1 MHLWKVH
8 LVLSWIHAEKHYLWQ
23 MLNHDSL
30 TDNLQGDNCSSVRV
44 ETVHSLLPKA
54 IELVWLIESDTFIFF
69 TRTSHICTYLFPL
82 ISHKCI
88 LLFEKK
94 WRQRHGREL
103 KPKCKRKNRY
113 WNVWSE
119 SRKRYEQRIGKK
131 HTLNKCC
138 VGEFSLSISA
148 HMSLS
153 MFYSSDS

>member
-1 MHLWKVH
+1 
-8 LVLSWIHAEKHYLWQ
+8 

-30 TDNLQGDNCSSVRV
+30 TNNQQGDNCSSVRV

-94 WRQRHGREL
+94 LRQRHGGSS
-103 KPKCKRKNRY
+103 NQ
-113 WNVWSE
+113 NAG
-119 SRKRYEQRIGKK
+119 GKK
-131 HTLNKCC
+131 YTTDIGMCGLRAGN
-138 VGEFSLSISA
+138 V
-148 HMSLS
+148 MSKE
-153 MFYSSDS
+153 